1 MLLKINI
8 AIDGHSSCGKGT
20 LARQLAE
27 TLDYTF
33 IDSGSMYRAVAL
45 YFLENDIISSDAEQV
60 KMALKQIRLEFLKNN
75 TTNRFE
81 IYLNGKS
88 VEQRIRQM
96 DVASIVSEVAA
107 LSVVR
112 KELVKMQQD
121 LGAQK
126 GVVMDG
132 RDIGTVVFP
141 DAELKIF
148 MTADVEI
155 RAQRRFKE
163 LQAAGTEIQFEDVLE
178 NLSTRD
184 RIDSSR
190 ADSPLTLTNAYRLL
204 DNSHISQ
211 KEQLEIA
218 LDWVSKFE
226 TMIEYRNFAK

>member
-1 MLLKINI
+1 
-8 AIDGHSSCGKGT
+8 
-20 LARQLAE
+20 
-27 TLDYTF
+27 
-33 IDSGSMYRAVAL
+33 MYRAVAL
-45 YFLENDIISSDAEQV
+45 YFLENDILSSDAEQV
-60 KMALKQIRLEFLKNN
+60 SIALKQIRLEFLKNN

-81 IYLNGKS
+81 IFLNGKS

-96 DVASIVSEVAA
+96 DVAAIVSEVAA

-141 DAELKIF
+141 NAELKIF

-163 LQAAGTEIQFEDVLE
+163 LQAAGTEIQYEDVLE

-190 ADSPLTLTNAYRLL
+190 ADSPLTLTEAYRLL

-218 LDWVSKFE
+218 LDWVSQ
-226 TMIEYRNFAK
+226 IQNNDRIS

>member
-45 YFLENDIISSDAEQV
+45 YFLENDILSSDAEQV

-96 DVASIVSEVAA
+96 DVAAIVSEVAA

-163 LQAAGTEIQFEDVLE
+163 LQGSGTEIQYEDVLE
-178 NLSTRD
+178 NLNTRD
-184 RIDSSR
+184 RVDSSR
-190 ADSPLTLTNAYRLL
+190 ADSPLTLTDAYRLL

-218 LDWVSKFE
+218 LDWVSQ
-226 TMIEYRNFAK
+226 IQNNDRIS

>member
-27 TLDYTF
+27 KLDYTF

-45 YFLENDIISSDAEQV
+45 YFLENDILNSDAEQV
-60 KMALKQIRLEFLKNN
+60 ELALTQIHLEFLKNN

-96 DVASIVSEVAA
+96 DVATIVSEVAS

-112 KELVKMQQD
+112 KELVKMQQN

-163 LQAAGTEIQFEDVLE
+163 LQAAGTAIQYEDVLE

-190 ADSPLTLTNAYRLL
+190 VDSPLTLTDDYRLL
-204 DNSHISQ
+204 DNSHVSP

-218 LDWVSKFE
+218 LDWVSK
-226 TMIEYRNFAK
+226 IQNNDRIS

>member
-27 TLDYTF
+27 KLDYTF

-45 YFLENDIISSDAEQV
+45 YFLENDILNSDAEQV
-60 KMALKQIRLEFLKNN
+60 ELALTQIHLEFLKNN

-96 DVASIVSEVAA
+96 DVATIVSEVAS

-126 GVVMDG
+126 GLVMDG

-163 LQAAGTEIQFEDVLE
+163 LQAAGTTIQYEDVLE

-184 RIDSSR
+184 WIDSSR
-190 ADSPLTLTNAYRLL
+190 VDSPLTLTDDYRLL
-204 DNSHISQ
+204 DNSHVSP

-218 LDWVSKFE
+218 LDWVSQ
-226 TMIEYRNFAK
+226 IQNNDRIS

>member
-27 TLDYTF
+27 KLDYTF

-45 YFLENDIISSDAEQV
+45 YFLENDILNSDAEQV
-60 KMALKQIRLEFLKNN
+60 ELALTQIHLEFLKNN

-96 DVASIVSEVAA
+96 DVATIVSEVAS

-112 KELVKMQQD
+112 KELVKMQQN

-163 LQAAGTEIQFEDVLE
+163 LQAEGTAIQYEDVLE

-190 ADSPLTLTNAYRLL
+190 VDSPLTLTDDYRLL
-204 DNSHISQ
+204 NNSHVSP

-218 LDWVSKFE
+218 LDWVSQ
-226 TMIEYRNFAK
+226 IQNNDRIS

>member
-1 MLLKINI
+1 MLLKIHI

-27 TLDYTF
+27 KLDYTF

-45 YFLENDIISSDAEQV
+45 YFLENDILNSDAEQV
-60 KMALKQIRLEFLKNN
+60 ELALTQIHLEFLKNN

-96 DVASIVSEVAA
+96 DVATIVSEVAS

-112 KELVKMQQD
+112 KELVKMQQN

-163 LQAAGTEIQFEDVLE
+163 LQAAGTAIQYEDVLE

-190 ADSPLTLTNAYRLL
+190 VDSPLTLTDDYRLL
-204 DNSHISQ
+204 DNSHVSP

-218 LDWVSKFE
+218 LDWVSQ
-226 TMIEYRNFAK
+226 IQNNDRIS

>member
-27 TLDYTF
+27 KLDYTF

-45 YFLENDIISSDAEQV
+45 YFLENDILNSDAEQV
-60 KMALKQIRLEFLKNN
+60 ELALTQIHLEFLKNN

-96 DVASIVSEVAA
+96 DVATIVSEVAS

-112 KELVKMQQD
+112 KELVKMQQN

-163 LQAAGTEIQFEDVLE
+163 LQAAGTAIQYEDVLE

-190 ADSPLTLTNAYRLL
+190 VDSPLTLTDDYRLL
-204 DNSHISQ
+204 DNSHVSP

-218 LDWVSKFE
+218 LDWVSQ
-226 TMIEYRNFAK
+226 IQNNDRIS

>member
-27 TLDYTF
+27 KLDYTF

-45 YFLENDIISSDAEQV
+45 YFLENDILNSDAEQV
-60 KMALKQIRLEFLKNN
+60 ELALTQIHLEFLKNN

-96 DVASIVSEVAA
+96 DVATIVSEVAS

-112 KELVKMQQD
+112 KELVKMQQN

-141 DAELKIF
+141 DAEFKIF

-163 LQAAGTEIQFEDVLE
+163 LQAAGTAIQYEDVLE

-184 RIDSSR
+184 WIDSSR
-190 ADSPLTLTNAYRLL
+190 VDSPLTLTDDYRLL
-204 DNSHISQ
+204 DNSHVSP

-218 LDWVSKFE
+218 LDWVSQ
-226 TMIEYRNFAK
+226 IQNNDIIS

>member
-1 MLLKINI
+1 MLSKINI

-45 YFLENDIISSDAEQV
+45 YFLENDILSSDAEQV
-60 KMALKQIRLEFLKNN
+60 SIALKQIRLEFLKNN

-81 IYLNGKS
+81 IFLNGKS

-96 DVASIVSEVAA
+96 DVAAIVSEVAA

-141 DAELKIF
+141 NAELKIF

-163 LQAAGTEIQFEDVLE
+163 LQAAGTEIQYEDVLE

-190 ADSPLTLTNAYRLL
+190 ADSPLTLTEAYRLL

-218 LDWVSKFE
+218 LDWVSQ
-226 TMIEYRNFAK
+226 IQNNDRIS

>member
-45 YFLENDIISSDAEQV
+45 YFLENDILNSDAEQV
-60 KMALKQIRLEFLKNN
+60 ELALKQIRLEFLKNN

-88 VEQRIRQM
+88 VEQRIRLM

-204 DNSHISQ
+204 DNSHVSP

-218 LDWVSKFE
+218 LDWVSQ
-226 TMIEYRNFAK
+226 IQNNDRIS

>member
-45 YFLENDIISSDAEQV
+45 YFLENDIISSDADQV
-60 KMALKQIRLEFLKNN
+60 KMALKQIRLEFLKNH

-96 DVASIVSEVAA
+96 DVAAIVSEVAA

-204 DNSHISQ
+204 DNSHISP

-218 LDWVSKFE
+218 LDWVSK
-226 TMIEYRNFAK
+226 IRNNDRIS

>member
-27 TLDYTF
+27 KLDYTF

-45 YFLENDIISSDAEQV
+45 YFLENDILNSDAEQV
-60 KMALKQIRLEFLKNN
+60 ELALTQIHLEFLKNN

-96 DVASIVSEVAA
+96 DVATIVSEVAS

-112 KELVKMQQD
+112 KEFVKMQQN

-163 LQAAGTEIQFEDVLE
+163 LQAAGTAIQYEDVLE

-190 ADSPLTLTNAYRLL
+190 VDSPLTLTDDYRLL
-204 DNSHISQ
+204 DNSHVSP

-218 LDWVSKFE
+218 LDWVSQ
-226 TMIEYRNFAK
+226 IQNNDIIS

>member
-218 LDWVSKFE
+218 LDWVSK
-226 TMIEYRNFAK
+226 IRNNDRIS

>member
-1 MLLKINI
+1 MLSKINI

-45 YFLENDIISSDAEQV
+45 YFLENDILSSDAEQV
-60 KMALKQIRLEFLKNN
+60 SIALKQIRLEFLKNN
-75 TTNRFE
+75 TSNRFE
-81 IYLNGKS
+81 IFLNGKS

-96 DVASIVSEVAA
+96 DVAAIVSEVAA

-141 DAELKIF
+141 NAELKIF

-163 LQAAGTEIQFEDVLE
+163 LQAAGTEIQYEDVLE

-190 ADSPLTLTNAYRLL
+190 ADSPLTLTDAYRLL

-218 LDWVSKFE
+218 LDWVSQ
-226 TMIEYRNFAK
+226 IQNNDRIS

>member
-1 MLLKINI
+1 MSLKINI

-45 YFLENDIISSDAEQV
+45 YFLENDIIISDAEQV
-60 KMALKQIRLEFLKNN
+60 ELALTQIRLEFLKN
-75 TTNRFE
+75 TVSNRFE
-81 IYLNGKS
+81 IFLNGKS

-96 DVASIVSEVAA
+96 DVAAIVSEVAA
-107 LSVVR
+107 LSAVR

-155 RAQRRFKE
+155 RAKRRFKE
-163 LQAAGTEIQFEDVLE
+163 LQASGTEIQYQDVLE

-204 DNSHISQ
+204 DNSHVSQ

-218 LDWVSKFE
+218 LDWVSR
-226 TMIEYRNFAK
+226 IQNNGRIS